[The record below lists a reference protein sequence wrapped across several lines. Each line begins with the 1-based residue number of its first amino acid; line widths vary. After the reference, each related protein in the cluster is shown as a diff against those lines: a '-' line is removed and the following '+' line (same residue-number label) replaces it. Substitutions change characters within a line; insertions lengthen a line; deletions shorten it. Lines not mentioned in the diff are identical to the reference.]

1 MVIFEKSVANMKRR
15 SFVVWLVCG
24 LFALGSCGGDSSS
37 GTGGGNGTG
46 ADGRKYLVVTP
57 ATRLV
62 SNAGGKFQL
71 VIASNAMWSVSGDE
85 WLHPAEM
92 SGEGSGLLSVVC
104 DENGERDKREGSL
117 VFEAEGLP
125 SVTITVTQSD
135 RTFTNPIGGV
145 PDPWIVKHDGYYY
158 LCKASGNGINLSRS
172 DKLSVLNSTRT
183 VWTAPADAGG
193 VKPWNST
200 HIWAPELHRI
210 DGRWYI
216 YYTAGRPS
224 SESGGHY
231 YKQRSGV
238 LRARTDDP
246 FGEWED
252 MGMLYTGDA
261 YAPGVAATAENTSYA
276 IDLTVF
282 ESEGQLYAVW
292 SGSPSKTGD
301 SDQSIY
307 IARMSDPCT
316 ISSNR
321 VLLSRAD
328 RPWEQA
334 TGSRINEGPAILE
347 RNGKI
352 FIVYSCNGSWTKY
365 YRLGYLMLDAA
376 GDPMEAS
383 GWTKSSSA
391 VFYRCDDTSD
401 RDGVNGVGHC
411 SFTVS
416 PDGTEDWIV
425 YHVKNRNDNSY
436 TTGRSTFIQRFG
448 WTDEGVPDFGTPV
461 GWGEPVVVPAGE
473 K

>member
-1 MVIFEKSVANMKRR
+1 MKRYLLI
-15 SFVVWLVCG
+15 VGILVG
-24 LFALGSCGGDSSS
+24 FFGLGSCGGDSSE
-37 GTGGGNGTG
+37 GDDGGNT
-46 ADGRKYLVVTP
+46 RKYLAVTP
-57 ATRLV
+57 ATRWV
-62 SNAGGKFQL
+62 SNSGGNFDL
-71 VIASNAMWSVSGDE
+71 VVTSNVAWSVSSDT
-85 WLHPAEM
+85 WLHPAAE
-92 SGEGSGLLSVVC
+92 SGEGNGMLKIVC
-104 DENGERDKREGSL
+104 DENKESDRREGTL
-117 VFEAEGLP
+117 VFTAEGVSP
-125 SVTITVTQSD
+125 VTITVTQSD
-135 RTFTNPIGGV
+135 QTFKNPIGGV
-145 PDPWIVKHDGYYY
+145 PDPWIIKYDGYYY
-158 LCKASGNGINLSRS
+158 LCKAHGDGINISRS
-172 DKLSVLNSTRT
+172 DKLSVLNSTQA
-183 VWTAPADAGG
+183 VWAAPVDASGS
-193 VKPWNST
+193 WNSS

-216 YYTAGRPS
+216 YYTAGRPRA
-224 SESGGHY
+224 ESGY

-238 LRARTDDP
+238 LRAKTDDP

-261 YAPGVAATAENTSYA
+261 YTPGVVATADNTCYA
-276 IDLTVF
+276 IDLTVL
-282 ESEGQLYAVW
+282 ELGEQLYAIW
-292 SGSPSKTGD
+292 SGSPSQN
-301 SDQSIY
+301 SDGGQCIY

-328 RPWEQA
+328 QPWEQV
-334 TGSRINEGPAILE
+334 TSSRINEGPAILK

-365 YRLGYLMLDAA
+365 YRLGYLMMDET
-376 GDPMEAS
+376 GDPMNAS
-383 GWTKSSSA
+383 NWTKSSTA
-391 VFYRCDDTSD
+391 VFYRCDDTST

-448 WTDEGVPDFGTPV
+448 WTDEGLPDFGDPV
-461 GWGEPVVVPAGE
+461 GWGEPVAVPSGE